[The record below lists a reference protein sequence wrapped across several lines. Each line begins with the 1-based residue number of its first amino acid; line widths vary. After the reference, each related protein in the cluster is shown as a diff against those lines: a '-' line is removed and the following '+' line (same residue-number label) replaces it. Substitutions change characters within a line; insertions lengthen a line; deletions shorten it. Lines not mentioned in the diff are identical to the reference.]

1 MNAKPLKAR
10 QSALR
15 PTKNLQRSKEREAAG
30 SAVNGRGTWIL
41 LLVLLLATLAAYQP
55 AWHGG
60 MLWDDDSHITRRELQ
75 SGQGVWRIWFDLN
88 TTQQYYPAVHSV
100 FWVLHKF
107 WGDDTLGY
115 HLINILL
122 HALCAF
128 LFAVI
133 LRWLKVPGAFL
144 AAIIFALHPVH
155 VESVAWISELKNT
168 LSSLLYLGAM
178 LAYLRFDRG
187 RQERFYALAM
197 ALFVMALLS
206 KTVTATLPAALLVV
220 FWWQR
225 GRVSWRR
232 DALPLVPLFV
242 IAAAG
247 GLFTAWIERT
257 MIGAHGAEFRL
268 SLIERS
274 LIAGRAVWFYLGKL
288 AWPANLIFI
297 YPRWQ
302 ISASAWWQYL
312 YPLGVAAMLIALWLW
327 RNRSRAP
334 LAALLLFCGTLFPAL
349 GFFNVYPFRYSFVAD
364 HFQYLASLPII
375 ALFSAGMAHLASR
388 WKIHPKAAAATF
400 LVLGL
405 LPGILTW
412 NQSRQYIDAEA
423 LYRTTLGR
431 NPACWLAHINL
442 GILELNGAPA
452 EAETHFKEALRL
464 KPDLAEAH
472 INLGIL
478 AAHGNIQAAE
488 EHLREALRLKPDSAE
503 ARNNLGFVLQSA
515 GRFDEAE
522 AQLKEALRL
531 NPEYADAHY
540 NLGNALLGRN
550 RFEEAVV
557 QYEGAL
563 KLVGDSAEAYN
574 GLGYALQHLDR
585 LDEAAKCF
593 QKALRLRPD
602 YPDACYNL
610 GNALHAMN
618 RLEEA
623 VAQYLEAGRL
633 KPDFA
638 EAFNNLGATL
648 QGMGRMEEAAT
659 YYREALQLRPNYPEA
674 QANLDRILPHLRK

>member
-1 MNAKPLKAR
+1 M
-10 QSALR
+10 
-15 PTKNLQRSKEREAAG
+15 
-30 SAVNGRGTWIL
+30 

-60 MLWDDDSHITRRELQ
+60 MLWDDASHVTRSELQ
-75 SGQGVWRIWFDLN
+75 SGQGLWRIWFDLN

-100 FWVLHKF
+100 FWVMHKL
-107 WGDDTLGY
+107 WGDDTMGY

-133 LRWLKVPGAFL
+133 LRWLAVPGASL

-225 GRVSWRR
+225 GRLSWRR
-232 DALPLVPLFV
+232 DALRLMPFFV
-242 IAAAG
+242 IASAG

-257 MIGAHGAEFRL
+257 MIGAQGAEFQL

-312 YPLGVAAMLIALWLW
+312 YPLGVAALLVALWLL
-327 RNRSRAP
+327 RYRSRAP
-334 LAALLLFCGTLFPAL
+334 LAALLFFCGTLFPAL

-364 HFQYLASLPII
+364 HFQYLASLSII
-375 ALFSAGMAHLASR
+375 ALFSAGMAHLAWR
-388 WKIHPKAAAATF
+388 WKLHPKAAAATF
-400 LVLGL
+400 LALGL

-412 NQSRQYIDAEA
+412 SQSRQYSDAET
-423 LYRTTLGR
+423 LYRATLGR
-431 NPACWLAHINL
+431 NPACWLAHVNL
-442 GILELNGAPA
+442 GILELNGSPD

-488 EHLREALRLKPDSAE
+488 EQLREALRLKPDSAE
-503 ARNNLGFVLQSA
+503 ARNNLGFVLQRA

-522 AQLKEALRL
+522 AQLEEALRL

-557 QYEGAL
+557 QYEKAL
-563 KLVGDSAEAYN
+563 KLVGDSAEAHN
-574 GLGYALQHLDR
+574 GLGYALQHLGR

-593 QKALRLRPD
+593 QEALRLRPD

-610 GNALHAMN
+610 GNSLHAMN

-623 VAQYLEAGRL
+623 VAQYLEAARL

-659 YYREALQLRPNYPEA
+659 YYREALRLRPNYPEA
-674 QANLDRILPHLRK
+674 QANLARILLHLRK